1 MAAEAGTLF
10 AIVSTRSVSRTKEHH
25 VALSTHPLG
34 RSGLQISQAG
44 FGSWAVG
51 GGGWPGVTGAIVGA
65 RSPRQ
70 VDGWIGA
77 ASIALTPRDL
87 DDIAAAIRQ
96 TGAGVG
102 PAHEATVAQ

>member
-1 MAAEAGTLF
+1 
-10 AIVSTRSVSRTKEHH
+10 
-25 VALSTHPLG
+25 
-34 RSGLQISQAG
+34 
-44 FGSWAVG
+44 
-51 GGGWPGVTGAIVGA
+51 
-65 RSPRQ
+65 

-102 PAHEATVAQ
+102 PAHEAVAQ